1 MSLVRWEPWKELE
14 KFFGYGPRF
23 TREMT
28 LAEWMPTVDIEENV
42 EEYVVKAELPGLK
55 KEDVKVTY
63 KDGVLALQGERKQE
77 KEEKGK
83 RYHRIERTYGTFYR
97 SFVIPEEVD
106 EKKIM
111 ADQKDGMLFIHLP
124 KAMEKKPEENMIE
137 VKVR

>member
-14 KFFGYGPRF
+14 RFFGNAPRF

-55 KEDVKVTY
+55 KEEVKVTY
-63 KDGVLALQGERKQE
+63 KDGILALQGEHKQE

-83 RYHRIERTYGTFYR
+83 KYHRIERTYGTFYR

-106 EKKIM
+106 EKKIV
-111 ADQKDGMLFIHLP
+111 ADQKDGMFFIHLP
-124 KAMEKKPEENMIE
+124 KTVERKPEEKTIE
-137 VKVR
+137 IKVR